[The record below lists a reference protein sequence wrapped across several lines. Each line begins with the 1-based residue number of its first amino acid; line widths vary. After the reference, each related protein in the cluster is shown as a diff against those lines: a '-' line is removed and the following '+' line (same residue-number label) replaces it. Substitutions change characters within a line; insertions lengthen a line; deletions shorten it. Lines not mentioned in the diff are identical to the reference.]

1 MSFFTSFL
9 PEVGKG
15 GGCFGS
21 PGALNS
27 GDVLGSIGGVFGLG
41 SVWTAV
47 GTSFFGSRNLDIGYR
62 PRQWE
67 SSLADPLQ
75 MVLVRTNI
83 GGLFFDG
90 IMSTETEEQLT
101 ITSHPVQSG
110 ANISDHAYREPTR
123 ITMEIVMS
131 DVMACRQP
139 GQFNS
144 FFDKSVSAYR
154 RLLDLQRS
162 RIPVSV
168 TTRLGTYKNMLI
180 ESVSAPDDVNTR
192 DGLRCSV
199 SMREVLVAKV
209 GVTKVS
215 ARAWTTGT
223 GTNKGEVPAT
233 TPTSV
238 LGQGDPNGTT
248 RRPGT

>member
-9 PEVGKG
+9 PTDRQG
-15 GGCFGS
+15 GGCFGE
-21 PGALNS
+21 PGGLNS

-47 GTSFFGSRNLDIGYR
+47 GTSLLNSHNTDIGYR

-75 MVLVRTNI
+75 MVLVRANI

-168 TTRLGTYKNMLI
+168 HTRLGTYQNMLI
-180 ESVSAPDDVNTR
+180 ETISAPDDASTR
-192 DGLRCSV
+192 DGLRCTV
-199 SMREVLVAKV
+199 TLREVLVAKV

-215 ARAWTTGT
+215 AREWTTGT
-223 GTNKGEVPAT
+223 GTNAGEVVARE
-233 TPTSV
+233 TPTS
-238 LGQGDPNGTT
+238 GARQIEIMAGKK
-248 RRPGT
+248 

>member
-27 GDVLGSIGGVFGLG
+27 GDVLGSIGGVF
-41 SVWTAV
+41 
-47 GTSFFGSRNLDIGYR
+47 
-62 PRQWE
+62 
-67 SSLADPLQ
+67 
-75 MVLVRTNI
+75 
-83 GGLFFDG
+83 
-90 IMSTETEEQLT
+90 
-101 ITSHPVQSG
+101 TSHPVQSG

-123 ITMEIVMS
+123 ITMEIIMS

-199 SMREVLVAKV
+199 SMREVLVAKL

-233 TPTSV
+233 TPTSD
-238 LGQGDPNGTT
+238 LRQIEIMAGKK
-248 RRPGT
+248 